1 MGSNQCASTRGR
13 FDRDAMFSSLEKK
26 LDGSTEITQDQPSE
40 VVVSDGVVIEEQT
53 AAAQPAA
60 IARIRSA
67 QVDQMHRYPDW

>member
-1 MGSNQCASTRGR
+1 MRVDVGRPDDVQFFGIETRWLNRGFTAIR
-13 FDRDAMFSSLEKK
+13 
-26 LDGSTEITQDQPSE
+26 
-40 VVVSDGVVIEEQT
+40 VVVSDVLAIEERT